1 MSELVGNDKPEP
13 VGGGA
18 PGEPGGNKV
27 ALVTGGGRGI
37 GRACA
42 LDLAARGFDIALIDL
57 IQEDLTRTAGE
68 IEALGCK
75 VLTFIADVS
84 DHLRA
89 RDIVAEI
96 AKAWGGVDVLFNNAG
111 RPMPKGI
118 LEISEEEFDQSIAIN
133 LKGAFNYIQP
143 VVPLMQARGGGR
155 IINMSS
161 MNAHTGGVTS
171 AVSKFAYT
179 SAKAGILGMTRALA
193 KELGPTITVNAICP
207 GVIKTERSN
216 AMIDAREAQL
226 AAGIVLK
233 RVGTPADV
241 AQVVTFLAT
250 SEPNFLTGQDISIDG
265 MQWVR

>member
-1 MSELVGNDKPEP
+1 MAETTDTTP
-13 VGGGA
+13 
-18 PGEPGGNKV
+18 KV

-42 LDLAARGFDIALIDL
+42 LDLAKHGFDIVLVDL
-57 IQEDLTRTAGE
+57 IEDDLARTAGE
-68 IEALGCK
+68 IADLGHQA
-75 VLTFIADVS
+75 LTFVADVR
-84 DHLRA
+84 DYRRA
-89 RDIVAEI
+89 AEIVAEVD
-96 AKAWGGVDVLFNNAG
+96 AHWGRIDVLFNNAG
-111 RPMPKGI
+111 KPMPKGI
-118 LEISEEEFDQSIAIN
+118 EEITEDEFDTTIDIN

-143 VVPLMQARGGGR
+143 TVPLMRRNGGGR

-193 KELGPTITVNAICP
+193 KELAPEIVVNAICP

-226 AAGIVLK
+226 AAGIAMK
-233 RVGTPADV
+233 RVGTPQDV
-241 AQVVTFLAT
+241 ASVVTFLAT
-250 SEPNFLTGQDISIDG
+250 SEPNFLTGQDIQIDG